1 MRPLWKGSIG
11 FGLVNIPVRLYS
23 ATEESDISFVSLD
36 KKSGSRIRYKKVSET
51 TNKEVPQAD
60 IVKAFKMGEQY
71 VVMEETDF
79 DKALPVKKDHIDIV
93 QFVQEKEIDVLYYEK
108 PYYLEPEKGGDRA
121 YALLREALKKE
132 GKAAIGLFVFHNKE
146 WVCLLKP
153 SGKALALTRLRF
165 AEEIRSTDTLSIPDS
180 TIKADQLKMAA
191 SLISQLTKPFK
202 PEQFKDEYA
211 EKLLKVIE
219 AKGKGKNATYKPM
232 KVVHNTATED
242 LMEKLKASL
251 KSTTKKAS

>member
-36 KKSGSRIRYKKVSET
+36 KKSKGRIRYKKVSET
-51 TNKEVPQAD
+51 TGKEVPVTD
-60 IVKAFKMGEQY
+60 IIRAYKLGEQY
-71 VVMEETDF
+71 VTMEESDF
-79 DKALPVKKDHIDIV
+79 DKALPEKKDHIDIV
-93 QFVQEKEIDVLYYEK
+93 QFVSEKEIDSIYYEK

-121 YALLREALKKE
+121 YVLLREALKKE
-132 GKAAIGLFVFHNKE
+132 SKAAIGLFVFHNRE

-153 SGKALALTRLRF
+153 TGNAIALNRLRF
-165 AEEIRSTDTLSIPDS
+165 TEEIRPTQSLNIPE
-180 TIKADQLKMAA
+180 IAVKADQLKMAA

-202 PEQFKDEYA
+202 PETFKDEYA
-211 EKLLKVIE
+211 EKLMKVIE
-219 AKGKGKNATYKPM
+219 AKSKGKAEEYKPM
-232 KVVHNTATED
+232 KVVHSTNAED

-251 KSTTKKAS
+251 KPSKKAS